1 MKLSIVLNK
10 PEIVARVKKH
20 LSVVAKRAKDREGRN
35 IFSEVT
41 TSQTE
46 DCIYEDMMRDGAT
59 DLIARLKDMCDA
71 YVFEE
76 GDDMRFDMYSERW
89 RIEKTPIEIEDGDE
103 KPTMDLTEVLRSSI
117 TSYVYNFTIARYLNS
132 VAPAIGRFSD
142 PYMENCTTVFNQV
155 VELAFVRR
163 GIRVPEYPYTKNIT
177 VYGNFVEITAGKRE
191 SVTYAIDYGKEDD
204 IKVSFMPPIVRVWRH
219 TPGLVEIV
227 AAREGKCCM
236 VLSSRHDSD
245 VFKHL
250 ELFIKPKQETPVE
263 EEEIETEEQEE
274 EEDNG

>member
-1 MKLSIVLNK
+1 
-10 PEIVARVKKH
+10 
-20 LSVVAKRAKDREGRN
+20 
-35 IFSEVT
+35 
-41 TSQTE
+41 
-46 DCIYEDMMRDGAT
+46 
-59 DLIARLKDMCDA
+59 
-71 YVFEE
+71 
-76 GDDMRFDMYSERW
+76 
-89 RIEKTPIEIEDGDE
+89 
-103 KPTMDLTEVLRSSI
+103 
-117 TSYVYNFTIARYLNS
+117 
-132 VAPAIGRFSD
+132 
-142 PYMENCTTVFNQV
+142 MENCTTVFNQV

-177 VYGNFVEITAGKRE
+177 VYGNVVEITAGKRE

-250 ELFIKPKQETPVE
+250 ELVIKPKQEIPVE
-263 EEEIETEEQEE
+263 EEEIEVEEQEE